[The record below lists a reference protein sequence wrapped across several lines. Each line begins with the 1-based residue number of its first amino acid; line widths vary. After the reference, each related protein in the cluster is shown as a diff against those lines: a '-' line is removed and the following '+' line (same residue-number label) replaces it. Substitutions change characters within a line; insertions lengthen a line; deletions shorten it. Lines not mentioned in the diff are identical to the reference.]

1 MIDAVDVLEFSDETG
16 KRAVYEEFSF
26 HDLGGGS
33 VTVRNDSHGDDA
45 EAHEYAVHVV
55 GGIPSD
61 CECPADQY
69 HDGACKHR
77 VAVALRPA
85 ILEAAEA
92 DQAEP
97 VLATDGGGVP
107 EHLTVMQSI
116 TGDDVYH
123 CQTCGGEGDS
133 PDDVDHHKKCP
144 ELEGSA

>member
-1 MIDAVDVLEFSDETG
+1 MIDAVDVLEFTDKTG

-33 VTVRNDSHGDDA
+33 VTVRNESH
-45 EAHEYAVHVV
+45 EAPSEHEHTVHVV

-61 CECPADQY
+61 CTCKADQY

-85 ILEAAEA
+85 LVEAAEG
-92 DQAEP
+92 DQADP
-97 VLATDGGGVP
+97 ALATDGGLP
-107 EHLTVMQSI
+107 DHLTTISTL
-116 TGDDVYH
+116 TGGEVVH

-133 PDDVDHHKKCP
+133 RDDVDHHEDCP
-144 ELEGSA
+144 DAEGSA

>member
-1 MIDAVDVLEFSDETG
+1 MIDAVDVLEFTDKTG

-33 VTVRNDSHGDDA
+33 VTVRNESHGA
-45 EAHEYAVHVV
+45 PSEHEHTVHVV

-61 CECPADQY
+61 CTCKADQY

-85 ILEAAEA
+85 LVEAAEA

-97 VLATDGGGVP
+97 ALATDGGLP
-107 EHLTVMQSI
+107 EHLTTISTL
-116 TGDDVYH
+116 TGGEVVH

-133 PDDVDHHKKCP
+133 LADVDHHEDCP
-144 ELEGSA
+144 DAEGSA